1 MTSSPKNTKNSPK
14 GWSSKDDAVLD
25 KAIRKALPPSKALE
39 DLARSDDA
47 VPSPLRDDNRGG
59 TPLNRSSHTRQ
70 KKV

>member
-1 MTSSPKNTKNSPK
+1 MTSSPTSKTNKPK
-14 GWSSKDDAVLD
+14 GWSSKDEAVLD
-25 KAIRKALPPSKALE
+25 KAIKKALPPSKVFE

>member
-1 MTSSPKNTKNSPK
+1 MTSSLKNTKNTPK

-59 TPLNRSSHTRQ
+59 APLNRSSHTRQ